1 MAGSLFVKDRLSSFF
16 NNKWRQHYVTDRG
29 ALSRA
34 NRAALTL
41 FAALR
46 KFVAGSRLSDRVD
59 RDVSR
64 KKNEGVR

>member
-16 NNKWRQHYVTDRG
+16 NNKWRQHYLTDRG

-34 NRAALTL
+34 NR
-41 FAALR
+41 AALR

-64 KKNEGVR
+64 KKNKGVR